1 VATGERR
8 AHGGGGVI
16 ARYVPPLQGAR
27 WLAEGW
33 RMFRAAPLGWFA
45 LVFAYWL
52 AMTVLSIVPYVGVLV
67 ASIVVPA
74 FSVGFMAAS
83 RAASRGQPVELAMLF
98 AGFRERLPAQ
108 LALGAAYLVSL
119 ALVIGGSALVDDGM
133 LARWLITG
141 RGPAQDEAADE
152 GLLGA
157 LAAAAALYA
166 PVMAMFWFAPL
177 LVAWHGM
184 APAKALFY
192 SFFASLMNWRAFLA
206 YGAAVAVV
214 MFLMPTVLL
223 LVLVFASGG
232 ALRLQPMALVL
243 PLALVMLPT
252 LFASFYASYRDVF
265 GGADAQEGG

>member
-1 VATGERR
+1 M
-8 AHGGGGVI
+8 I
-16 ARYVPPLQGAR
+16 ARTVPPLQGAR

-33 RMFRAAPLGWFA
+33 RMFRAAPLSWFA
-45 LVFAYWL
+45 LVFAYWM
-52 AMTVLSIVPYVGVLV
+52 AMTVLSLVPLVGIVAASVL
-67 ASIVVPA
+67 VPA

-83 RAASRGQPVELAMLF
+83 RAASRSQPVELAMLF

-108 LALGAAYLVSL
+108 LALGALYLASL
-119 ALVIGGSALVDDGM
+119 ALVIGGSALVDDGV
-133 LARWLITG
+133 LARWLLTG
-141 RGPAQDEAADE
+141 REPAAEDVQEDSF
-152 GLLGA
+152 LGA

-166 PVMAMFWFAPL
+166 PVMALFWFAPV

-214 MFLMPTVLL
+214 MFLLPTVLL
-223 LVLVFASGG
+223 LVLVLASGG
-232 ALRLQPMALVL
+232 SLRLQPMALVL

-265 GGADAQEGG
+265 GEAGAQEGG

>member
-1 VATGERR
+1 MNAR
-8 AHGGGGVI
+8 GV
-16 ARYVPPLQGAR
+16 PTLQGAR
-27 WLAEGW
+27 WLGEGW
-33 RMFRAAPLGWFA
+33 RMFRVAPLGWFA
-45 LVFAYWL
+45 LVFAYWM
-52 AMTVLSIVPYVGVLV
+52 AMTVLSLVPVVGILV

-83 RAASRGQPVELAMLF
+83 RAASRNQPVELAMLV

-108 LALGAAYLVSL
+108 LALGGAYLASL

-141 RGPAQDEAADE
+141 RGPAEDEVPDDSFY
-152 GLLGA
+152 GA
-157 LAAAAALYA
+157 LAVAAALYA
-166 PVMAMFWFAPL
+166 PVMAMFWFAPV

-206 YGAAVAVV
+206 YGAAVTLVMVV
-214 MFLMPTVLL
+214 LPTVLL
-223 LVLVFASGG
+223 LVLVLASGG
-232 ALRLQPMALVL
+232 AMRLQPMALVL
-243 PLALVMLPT
+243 PLALIMLPT

-265 GGADAQEGG
+265 GAAQGPEGS